1 MKKVFRSLAIVVAG
15 LSLLLSAQAFAAE
28 LKVGVVNMGKLLKE
42 APQAQAASKSLSDEF
57 EPRKRQLMNQQQ
69 KLDALQGKLD
79 KDGAVMSES
88 ERQDTQRQIQDLQRD
103 FTRSQK
109 EFMEDVNV
117 RRNKALDDLQRV
129 LLKEV
134 QDFATENH
142 YDLILGEGI
151 FYASKTVDVTDQI
164 LARLQKAARAQAKAG
179 KN

>member
-1 MKKVFRSLAIVVAG
+1 MKTVLKNLAVAMVAMSLFAG
-15 LSLLLSAQAFAAE
+15 TQALGAG

-57 EPRKRQLMNQQQ
+57 EPRKRALMNQQQ

-79 KDGAVMSES
+79 KDGAVMSSS
-88 ERQDTQRQIQDLQRD
+88 ERQDTQQQIQDLQRD
-103 FTRSQK
+103 FTRKQK

-164 LARLQKAARAQAKAG
+164 LARLQKAARTQAKAG

>member
-1 MKKVFRSLAIVVAG
+1 MKQILKTLVIVIAG
-15 LSLLLSAQAFAAE
+15 LSLLVGVQAFGAE

-42 APQAQAASKSLSDEF
+42 APQAQIASKSLSDEF
-57 EPRKRQLMNQQQ
+57 GPRKRELMNQQQ

-79 KDGAVMSES
+79 KDGAVMSDA

-103 FTRSQK
+103 FTRKQK

-117 RRNKALDDLQRV
+117 RRNKALDNLQRV

-164 LARLQKAARAQAKAG
+164 LVRLQKAARAQAKAG
-179 KN
+179 KH